1 MERDKSTIQQLGYVC
16 IIVLLLC
23 MFQVVEA
30 QQAFYCK
37 ERLPDIVN
45 SYSRT
50 LLPVLHPSGTRLY
63 FVRKEHPDN
72 IGGIS
77 DPDDIWYTDRVN
89 NNYWTSPINAGP
101 TINTIRSNALF
112 SITSDGNAAFIAT
125 VNALGNLSF
134 HMADVQ
140 KDTWNIKPAFT
151 IKDFVMRSPQYF
163 ATMNADQNVLIL
175 AMNHTESM
183 GDLDLYVSFKENE
196 NVWSSPMWMGKTINT
211 SSREGSPFIAQ
222 DNKTL
227 YYYSNGLGGYGGSDL
242 FISRRLDDSW
252 TSWSK
257 PVNLGPYINT
267 SGNER
272 SITLTARGDTACI
285 ISTDTIKDRE
295 GMYFVCLQP
304 DIRPQEKIAV
314 ALPQVQKPFSNTTLE
329 LYFESNQWKL
339 TSAHRSQLQDM
350 CNQVKDRNKFVII
363 KGFTDDRGSVLY
375 NKKLSIKRAQ
385 TITDYL
391 KTCGLQSH
399 DVSGEGI
406 REMNGEASIQDKRA
420 KSRAVT
426 VYLTIQ
432 Q

>member
-1 MERDKSTIQQLGYVC
+1 MERNKSTIQQLNYTC
-16 IIVLLLC
+16 FIVLQLF
-23 MFQVVEA
+23 MFHIVEA
-30 QQAFYCK
+30 QQSFYCK

-77 DPDDIWYTDRVN
+77 DPDDIWYTDRIS

-101 TINTIRSNALF
+101 TINTRLSNALF
-112 SITSDGNAAFIAT
+112 SITSDGNSAFIAT

-134 HMADVQ
+134 HMADVK
-140 KDTWNIKPAFT
+140 KDTWDIKPALT

-175 AMNHTESM
+175 AMNHSESM
-183 GDLDLYVSFKENE
+183 GDLDLYVSFKESD
-196 NVWSSPMWMGKTINT
+196 NVWSSPVWMGKSINT

-227 YYYSNGLGGYGGSDL
+227 YYYSNGLGGFGGSDL
-242 FISRRLDDSW
+242 FLSRRLDDSW

-285 ISTDTIKDRE
+285 ISTDTTNDRE

-304 DIRPQEKIAV
+304 DIRPEEKKV
-314 ALPQVQKPFSNTTLE
+314 EALPQVQKPFSNTTLE
-329 LYFESNQWKL
+329 LYFENNQWKL
-339 TSAHRSQLQDM
+339 TSTHRSQLQEICD
-350 CNQVKDRNKFVII
+350 QVKDRNKFVII
-363 KGFTDDRGSVLY
+363 KGYTDDVGTVQY

-385 TITDYL
+385 SITDYL
-391 KTCGLQSH
+391 KTCGLQSL

-406 REMNGEASIQDKRA
+406 REINTDISTKERRA

-426 VYLTIQ
+426 IYMTIQ